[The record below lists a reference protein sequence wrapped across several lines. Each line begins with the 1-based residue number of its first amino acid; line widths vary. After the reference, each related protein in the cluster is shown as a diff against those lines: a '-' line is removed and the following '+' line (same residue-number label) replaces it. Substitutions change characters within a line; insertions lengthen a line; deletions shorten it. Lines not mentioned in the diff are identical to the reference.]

1 MTMTRKKIL
10 MAAASLVLI
19 AAMIFTTGPVST
31 VISNAL
37 TQRQTSTYTFYN
49 VKNSWM
55 SMFTFTD
62 ANGNSRTVAPKGGMR
77 MSLMFLGD
85 GTPVYCVEMDK
96 SLHGGTVDAST
107 SDIFS
112 TTEWRAISTTGQNG
126 IKRAMIYGYPNNTS
140 NYDISGITNYEKQY
154 AVQLLVWEFQTNKR
168 TDYVARNSSG
178 STVTSYNNVA
188 SPINGGL
195 IEASGVAG
203 DISVNYSRVK
213 QYYFKLLDA
222 MSKHQNKPS
231 LSKMSLT
238 LKPGQSETITD
249 ANSLLQNFNV
259 STSDSS
265 VATATVLS
273 SNQLKVTGGSKAGT
287 ATIYLTKKLTET
299 SGALALTGAGQML
312 IYGAISDPVKT
323 QLNVTVPTGSCQ
335 LTKTSDD
342 GAKAGFKFTLA
353 KSDGTYS
360 QDGTTDANGKIT
372 WTGLQPGTYTVTE
385 KLTTAQSGKYQTLA
399 SKTVTVTAGSTATV
413 SFANKVK
420 LGAVALYK
428 SDDRGYDLQGAKF
441 GVYASASNA
450 NSDTSRLATVTTDS
464 DGTAIYGGSWGSVS
478 SYTLT
483 EGTTYYFKE
492 VSAPTGYT
500 INTDV
505 FSAKVVAGTVT
516 YAVNSNNE
524 DPVDNRQGKI
534 SLEKYDSDGKKL
546 GAGYVF
552 GVYSNSACTTQVT
565 TLTTG
570 SNGTAVSGYLNA
582 GTYYVKEKALPSN
595 DTTHSLSTQ
604 VYTVTIPY
612 GQTVKVMAYNNY
624 AYGGLGVIKA
634 NTAGTRLSGAVFGVF
649 TSEANANIGGAAAIG
664 TMTTNANG
672 VATYGVTSN
681 GYSLVKGTYYVKEL
695 TAPAGYEENTTV
707 FLVTVT
713 EGTLTYANGGSPV
726 VNKGFGN
733 IAIKKVDQ
741 NGSPL
746 AGVVFGVFS
755 GSDALTSSYVGSCT
769 TRADGVATFGE
780 NTSEENPYAPYEL
793 REGTTY
799 YFKEIH
805 SPQGYKMNEGVYPV
819 TVVRG
824 QTTYANNGNPVVNE
838 YMLGGIAI
846 RKTDTSGSP
855 MAGVKF
861 GFYSDKDCTNLVY
874 EGTTDSSGWIYYGG
888 RGTAADPYTLEAGTV
903 FYIKETQTLANYVL
917 DTTVTRATV
926 EPETAVTFRFV
937 NASTVGVLEIH
948 KYNDDSD
955 DTSGFTFRVTG
966 TSADGDNIDLTVTT
980 GDKATYTV
988 TSGCSTKT
996 YEYEY
1001 SVARFASLPPGTY
1014 TVSEIL
1020 TPDQASVYVQL
1031 GIETVTVTADQTTTL
1046 DVHNVMYKGAVGI
1059 RKVDENGQPLAGVV
1073 FELREYTSGCSNKLI
1088 GTVTTDA
1095 NGEAVFGGRGTA
1107 NDPFTL
1113 DYSAKGYYFIE
1124 KETVTGYHLSRDKI
1138 NVGYERNKITWA
1150 NNGTGVVN
1158 YPNGAIKLVKVN
1170 DYGDPIQGVT
1180 FALKCASES
1189 SLTTEVMMLSG
1200 EYYKALFASTVQND
1214 AVYGMLAALDPDVT
1228 KDDIDDMGSSER
1240 DAYVAAHTDYE
1251 TYDEYF
1257 DSITISQ
1264 YDSYAASVGLGNF
1277 EGYKDDWY
1285 RTNIVQAALA
1295 YSDEDWSNIINR
1307 RLEAAGYDTETLE
1320 TEAQLNAA
1328 ISVVTG
1334 YPNSTAYINAMKA
1347 AMTESGNIGYSDIS
1361 RGYALLLYGFLTFD
1375 EWKEWHINTDF
1386 AVLTTDANGEIR
1398 YGGSGT
1404 ADDPYTLDPFNQVMI
1419 IELDTPD
1426 GYIPQTEYMYTNV
1439 SSGETVTYQITNESV
1454 KGSARVL
1461 KTSADGAKEGFEFR
1475 LSGTSSCGISI
1486 DLTRT
1491 TDENGVADFGE
1502 VPVGTYTVTETPV
1515 TGYVIQAAKTV
1526 TVTENQTAEVSFY
1539 NSLACGGVG
1548 VYKTD
1553 DAGSPVQG
1561 AVFELFRDRS
1571 CTDSLGTAETG
1582 SDGRAFFGGSG
1593 TAASPFT
1600 LVEGATYYVKEK
1612 SAPAGLSADTGVYP
1626 VTIVKDA
1633 ITYINGG
1640 DPIVNIRKGGIA
1652 IRKTDDAGN
1661 PIAGVVFRIYRDEA
1675 CETVIAETTTGSD
1688 GCAYYGGTGENN
1700 DPFLLMPDS
1709 VWYLKEKEAPD
1720 GYILND
1726 AAFDVT
1732 VVSGTISWAN
1742 GGSGV
1747 INTRMGAVG
1756 VYKTDNDGQPLS
1768 GVKFGVYSD
1777 PDCETKISEI
1787 TTGTGGL
1794 AYWGGSAAPYS
1805 LIPGT
1810 VFYFRE
1816 LETLPGYILEDH
1828 IYEATVIAGEIVLA
1842 NGGDAIINHHKGSV
1856 RIIKTSEDGNVAD
1869 FAFTL
1874 TGNGET
1880 RTGTTNS
1887 DGEILI
1893 DNLMPGTYTVTENL
1907 TEEQKLRYT
1916 CSPEEQ
1922 QVAVVADNTAVVTFV
1937 NTLNTSGLRIVK
1949 TSEDGNVEGFTFR
1962 LTGTTLT
1969 GTQVDT
1975 TGVTNELGVILFEDL
1990 KPGDYT
1996 VAEELTESQSGI
2008 YLCANATQAVQIRDG
2023 GSYTLNFENSLK
2035 KGSVK
2040 IIKSSEDG
2048 VLQGLTF
2055 RLIGTSLSGMEI
2067 DRTAVTDEHGIA
2079 VFEDVPVSGSA
2090 PYVISE
2096 INVPSRYITI
2106 SSQNVTVTY
2115 QNQSEI
2121 SFTNTLIRGGVT
2133 LTKYDADYPENKL
2146 SGAEFTLY
2154 TDENSNGAH
2163 DEGEPVYGT
2172 LSETEPGVY
2181 TLGSIPYGRYV
2192 LIETEAPRYFEL
2204 DLNQYA
2210 VFVSEPG
2217 VITIDNSPGE
2227 GFLNRA
2233 QTGSLRIVKH
2243 SEDGVI
2249 ENVSFRVTGTDLTGH
2264 AYDQTFTTNASG
2276 VIEITGLRIG
2286 TYTVSEIGNENS
2298 ARYVLPDDQTI
2309 LIGTD
2314 SQTEITFENI
2324 LVRSDISGVKRDE
2337 DGELLTG
2344 VEFGLYEGEDLLM
2357 TASTQNGTFRF
2368 ENIPYGDYV
2377 VKEITPLEGFILD
2390 TTEYPVSVRENNQ
2403 TITVDIA
2410 PNRYAKGSVIG
2421 YKKDANNTALEG
2433 AIFGLF
2439 KETDTVFTDDNAIL
2453 TAVSG
2458 PDGVFR
2464 FDNVRYGRYVIR
2476 ELYAPEGFVLS
2487 DSPYS
2492 AVIDSDGCE
2501 IAITATNIPIT
2512 GNART
2517 TKIDEEYPE
2526 NRLTGAVFEIYADSN
2541 KNRAYDPGLDLLIG
2555 EMTESAIGTYTYDNL
2570 VFGGYF
2576 LHEKQAPDGFIP
2588 DEGYYYFSITHNGE
2602 TVDVGNNAD
2611 GCFAN
2616 APELTELVIRKTSS
2630 DGKLDGFSFRVQ
2642 GVTAGGIQYDE
2653 TFVTD
2658 ENGEIRVT
2666 GLRYGEYAVS
2676 EVVNEV
2682 SAAYRHPEDQSIVL
2696 DSDGSHTLE
2705 FYNYKNI
2712 PIDTGVELTTAPYII
2727 LFSICGAGIAVALVT
2742 MLVRKKKKEGQEDE

>member
-1 MTMTRKKIL
+1 MTRKKTL
-10 MAAASLVLI
+10 MAVASLVLI
-19 AAMIFTTGPVST
+19 VAMIFTTGPVAT

-37 TQRQTSTYTFYN
+37 TQGQTSTYTYYN
-49 VKNSWM
+49 VSKSWM

-62 ANGNSRTVAPKGGMR
+62 AYGNSRTVAPKGGMR

-85 GTPVYCVEMDK
+85 GSPVYCIEMDK
-96 SLHGGTVDAST
+96 SLSGGTVDAST

-112 TTEWRAISTTGQNG
+112 TTEWRAITATGQTG
-126 IKRAMIYGYPNNTS
+126 IKRALIYGYPNNTS
-140 NYDISGITNYEKQY
+140 NYGISGITNYEKQY
-154 AVQLLVWEFQTNKR
+154 AVQLLVWEFETNKR
-168 TDYVARNSSG
+168 TDYVARNASG
-178 STVTSYNNVA
+178 STVTSYSNVA

-203 DISVNYSRVK
+203 DISVNYTRVK
-213 QYYFKLLDA
+213 QYYFNLLDA
-222 MSKHQNKPS
+222 MSKHLNKPS
-231 LSKMSLT
+231 LNKTTLSLT
-238 LKPGQSETITD
+238 PGKSETLTD
-249 ANSLLQNFNV
+249 SNSLLQNFNV

-265 VATATVLS
+265 VATATILS
-273 SNQLKVTGGSKAGT
+273 SNQLKITGGSKAGT

-299 SGALALTGAGQML
+299 SGALALTGAGQVL
-312 IYGAISDPVKT
+312 IYGAMSDPVKS
-323 QLNVTVPTGSCQ
+323 QISVTVPTGSCQ

-342 GAKAGFKFTLA
+342 GAKSGFKFTLT
-353 KSDGTYS
+353 KSDGSYTK
-360 QDGTTDANGKIT
+360 DGTTDANGKIT

-420 LGAVALYK
+420 LGALALYK
-428 SDDRGYDLQGAKF
+428 SDDRGHDLPGAKF
-441 GVYASASNA
+441 GVYASAANA
-450 NSDTSRLATVTTDS
+450 NSDTSRLATLTTAA
-464 DGTAIYGGSWGSVS
+464 DGTAIYGGSWNNVS

-500 INTDV
+500 INTGV

-516 YAVNSNNE
+516 YAVNSNKE
-524 DPVDNRQGKI
+524 DPVNNRQGKI
-534 SLEKYDSDGKKL
+534 SLQKYDSDGNRL

-552 GVYSNSACTTQVT
+552 GVYSNSACTKQVT
-565 TLTTG
+565 TLTTNA
-570 SNGTAVSGYLNA
+570 NGTAVSGFLDA
-582 GTYYVKEKALPSN
+582 GTYYVKEKSLPSN
-595 DTTHSLSTQ
+595 DTTHTLSTR

-612 GQTVKVMAYNNY
+612 GDTVNVMAYNEY
-624 AYGGLGVIKA
+624 AYGGLGIIKA

-649 TSEANANIGGAAAIG
+649 TSEANARIGGAAAIG
-664 TMTTNANG
+664 TMTTNSNG
-672 VATYGVTSN
+672 VATYGVKSN
-681 GYSLVKGTYYVKEL
+681 GYSLVKGTYYVREI
-695 TAPAGYEENTTV
+695 TAPAGYEEDSTV
-707 FLVTVT
+707 YRVVVT

-726 VNKGFGN
+726 INRGFGN
-733 IAIKKVDQ
+733 IAIKKADQ
-741 NGSPL
+741 NGNPL

-755 GSDALTSSYVGSCT
+755 GPDALTASYIGSCT
-769 TRADGVATFGE
+769 TRANGIATFGE

-799 YFKEIH
+799 YFREIH
-805 SPQGYKMNEGVYPV
+805 APQGYKMNDGVYPV

-824 QTTYANNGNPVVNE
+824 QTTYANSGNPVVNE

-846 RKTDTSGSP
+846 RKLDTSGQP
-855 MAGVKF
+855 LAGVKF
-861 GFYSDKDCTNLVY
+861 GIYSDSNCTNLVY
-874 EGTTDSSGWIYYGG
+874 EGTTNASGWIYYGG
-888 RGTAADPYTLEAGTV
+888 RGTSSDPYTLEAGSV
-903 FYIKETQTLANYVL
+903 YYIKELQTLENYVL
-917 DTTVTRATV
+917 DPTVTRVTV
-926 EPETAVTFRFV
+926 EAETAVTLKFY
-937 NASTVGVLEIH
+937 NASTVGTLEIH

-966 TSADGDNIDLTVTT
+966 TSADGDDIDLSVTT

-1001 SVARFASLPPGTY
+1001 SIAKFASLPPGTY

-1020 TPDQASVYVQL
+1020 TPDQASVYIQL
-1031 GIETVTVTADQTTTL
+1031 GIQTVTVTADQTTTI

-1059 RKVDENGQPLAGVV
+1059 RKVNENGQPLAGVV

-1095 NGEAVFGGRGTA
+1095 NGEAVYGGRGTA
-1107 NDPFTL
+1107 SDPFTL
-1113 DYSAKGYYFIE
+1113 DYSPKGYYFIE
-1124 KETVTGYHLSRDKI
+1124 KETVPGYHLSRDKI
-1138 NVGYERNKITWA
+1138 DVGYERNTITWA
-1150 NNGTGVVN
+1150 NSGSGVVN

-1189 SLTTEVMMLSG
+1189 SLASEVRQLEG
-1200 EYYKALFASTVQND
+1200 TYFEELFMSTVQND
-1214 AVYGMLAALDPDVT
+1214 AVYGMLAAMDPDVT
-1228 KDDIDDMGSSER
+1228 KDDIDDMSTSEK
-1240 DAYVAAHTDYE
+1240 DAFVAAHTAYE
-1251 TYDEYF
+1251 TYSEYF
-1257 DSITISQ
+1257 DSLTIAQ
-1264 YDSYAASVGLGNF
+1264 YDSYAASVGLVDFN
-1277 EGYKDDWY
+1277 GYKDDWY
-1285 RTNIVQAALA
+1285 RTNVVQAAMS
-1295 YSDEDWSNIINR
+1295 YDDDNWNTVIKS
-1307 RLEAAGYDTETLE
+1307 RLQIAGYDTDTLE
-1320 TEAQLNAA
+1320 TDAQIDAAVNEAL
-1328 ISVVTG
+1328 G
-1334 YPNSTAYINAMKA
+1334 YANRTAYINAMKA
-1347 AMTESGNIGYSDIS
+1347 ALTESGSIGYTDID
-1361 RGYALLLYGFLTFD
+1361 RGYELLLYGFLTFD
-1375 EWKEWHINTDF
+1375 EWKEWHINTAF

-1404 ADDPYTLDPFNQVMI
+1404 ADDPYMLDPFNQIMI
-1419 IELDTPD
+1419 IELSTPD
-1426 GYIPQTEYMYTNV
+1426 GYIPDTEYRYTNV
-1439 SSGETVTYQITNESV
+1439 SSGETVTYQIENEAV

-1461 KTSADGAKEGFEFR
+1461 KTSADGTKEGFEFR
-1475 LSGTSSCGISI
+1475 LTGTSSCGIEI

-1502 VPVGTYTVTETPV
+1502 IPVGTYTVTETPV
-1515 TGYVIQAAKTV
+1515 TGYVIQAPKTV

-1539 NSLACGGVG
+1539 NALACGGIG

-1561 AVFELFRDRS
+1561 AVFELFSDRN
-1571 CTDSLGTAETG
+1571 CTDSLGTAQTG
-1582 SDGRAFFGGSG
+1582 SDGRAFFGGTG
-1593 TAASPFT
+1593 TAQDPYT
-1600 LVEGATYYVKEK
+1600 LVEGSTYYVKEK
-1612 SAPAGLSADTGVYP
+1612 SAPAGLEADTGVYP

-1675 CETVIAETTTGSD
+1675 CETVIAEVTTGSD
-1688 GCAYYGGTGENN
+1688 GCAYYGGTGDTN
-1700 DPFLLMPDS
+1700 DPFLLLPDS
-1709 VWYLKEKEAPD
+1709 VWYLKEKEAPE

-1732 VVSGTISWAN
+1732 VAPGTITWAN

-1747 INTRMGAVG
+1747 INTRLGAVG

-1768 GVKFGVYSD
+1768 GVTFGVYSD
-1777 PDCETKISEI
+1777 PDCETKIAE
-1787 TTGTGGL
+1787 TVTGTDGR
-1794 AYWGGSAAPYS
+1794 AYYGGSAAPYS
-1805 LIPGT
+1805 LIPGS
-1810 VFYFRE
+1810 VWYFRE
-1816 LETLPGYILEDH
+1816 LESLSGYILDETV
-1828 IYEATVIAGEIVLA
+1828 YSAAVIAGEITLA
-1842 NGGDAIINHHKGSV
+1842 NGSDAIVNHQKGSV
-1856 RIIKTSEDGNVAD
+1856 RIIKTSEDGVVAG
-1869 FAFTL
+1869 FSFTL

-1880 RTGTTNS
+1880 RTGTTNVE
-1887 DGEILI
+1887 GEIMI
-1893 DNLMPGTYTVTENL
+1893 DNLMPGTYIVTENL
-1907 TEEQKLRYT
+1907 TDAQKLKYT
-1916 CSPEEQ
+1916 CSPESQ

-1949 TSEDGNVEGFTFR
+1949 TSEDGTVEGFTFR

-1969 GTQVDT
+1969 GEQIDI
-1975 TGVTNELGVILFEDL
+1975 TGMTNELGVILFEDL

-1996 VAEELTESQSGI
+1996 VAEEMTENQSEIYICENASQNI
-2008 YLCANATQAVQIRDG
+2008 QVRDG
-2023 GSYTLNFENSLK
+2023 GSYTLNFANDLK

-2040 IIKSSEDG
+2040 IIKASEDG

-2055 RLIGTSLSGMEI
+2055 RLIGTSLSGAQVDM
-2067 DRTAVTDEHGIA
+2067 TAETNESGVA
-2079 VFEDVPVSGSA
+2079 VFENVPVSGSV
-2090 PYVISE
+2090 PYTVTE
-2096 INVPSRYITI
+2096 INTPSRYVAVEA
-2106 SSQNVTVTY
+2106 QNVSVQFEKEATRR
-2115 QNQSEI
+2115 
-2121 SFTNTLIRGGVT
+2121 FTNLLVRGSVKLI
-2133 LTKYDADYPENKL
+2133 KYDADYPENKL
-2146 SGAEFTLY
+2146 TGAEFTLY
-2154 TDENSNGAH
+2154 VDSNSNGAF
-2163 DEGEPVYGT
+2163 DDGEPVFDILT
-2172 LSETEPGVY
+2172 EDEPGVY
-2181 TLGSIPYGRYV
+2181 TLGDIPYGRYV
-2192 LIETEAPRYFEL
+2192 LIETVAPRYFEP

-2210 VFVSEPG
+2210 VYVSSSDEIL
-2217 VITIDNSPGE
+2217 VENSPGA

-2264 AYDQTFTTNASG
+2264 AYDQTFTTNAAG

-2286 TYTVSEIGNENS
+2286 TYTVSEVGNENS
-2298 ARYVLPDDQTI
+2298 ARYVLPDDQTV

-2314 SQTEITFENI
+2314 SQTEITFENT
-2324 LVRSDISGVKRDE
+2324 LVRSIISGVKRDE

-2344 VEFGLYEGEDLLM
+2344 VEFGLYENGELIM
-2357 TASTQNGTFRF
+2357 TASTQNGVFRF
-2368 ENIPYGDYV
+2368 ENVPYGDYV
-2377 VKEITPLEGFILD
+2377 VREITPLEGFVLD
-2390 TTEYPVSVRENNQ
+2390 TAEYPVSVRNNNE
-2403 TITVDIA
+2403 TITVDVA
-2410 PNRYAKGSVIG
+2410 PNRYAKGSVTG
-2421 YKKDANNTALEG
+2421 YKKDTNNTALEG

-2476 ELYAPEGFVLS
+2476 ELYAPEGFLLS

-2501 IAITATNIPIT
+2501 IAITATNIPVT

-2541 KNRAYDPGLDLLIG
+2541 KNKAYDRDIDLLIG
-2555 EMTESAIGTYTYDNL
+2555 EMTESAVGTYTYDNL

-2588 DEGYYYFSITHNGE
+2588 DEGYYYFSITRNGE

-2611 GCFAN
+2611 GCFIN
-2616 APELTELVIRKTSS
+2616 SPELTELVIRKTSS

-2642 GVTAGGIQYDE
+2642 GVTAGGVSYDE

-2666 GLRYGEYAVS
+2666 GLRYGEYTVS

-2682 SAAYRHPEDQSIVL
+2682 SAAYRHPADQNVVL
-2696 DSDGSHTLE
+2696 DSDGVHTLE

-2712 PIDTGVELTTAPYII
+2712 PIDTGVELTSAPYII
-2727 LFSICGAGIAVALVT
+2727 LFSICGAGFAVALVT
-2742 MLVRKKKKEGQEDE
+2742 MLVRKKKKEGHEDE

>member
-1 MTMTRKKIL
+1 MTRKKI
-10 MAAASLVLI
+10 MMTVASLALI
-19 AAMIFTTGPVST
+19 VVMLFTASPMAT

-37 TQRQTSTYTFYN
+37 TQGQTSSYTYSN
-49 VKNSWM
+49 VSKSWM
-55 SMFTFTD
+55 SSFKFTD
-62 ANGNSRTVAPKGGMR
+62 AYGNTRTVASKGGMR

-85 GTPVYCVEMDK
+85 GTPVYCIEMDK
-96 SLHGGTVDAST
+96 NLSGGTVSAST
-107 SDIFS
+107 SNIFS
-112 TTEWRAISTTGQNG
+112 TTEWNAITATGQTG
-126 IKRAMIYGYPNNTS
+126 IKRALIYGYPNNTS
-140 NYDISGITNYEKQY
+140 NYGVSGITNYEKQY
-154 AVQLLVWEFQTNKR
+154 AVQLLCWEFETNKR

-178 STVTSYNNVA
+178 NTVTSYSNVA

-203 DISVNYSRVK
+203 DVSVNFSRIK
-213 QYYFKLLDA
+213 QYYFNLLDA
-222 MSKHQNKPS
+222 MSKHLNKPS
-231 LSKMSLT
+231 LNKTTLSLT
-238 LKPGQSETITD
+238 PGKSETLTD
-249 ANSLLQNFNV
+249 SNSLLQNFSV

-265 VATATVLS
+265 VATATILS
-273 SNQLKVTGGSKAGT
+273 SNQLKITAGSKAGT

-299 SGALALTGAGQML
+299 SGALALTGAGQVL
-312 IYGAISDPVKT
+312 IYGAISDPVKS
-323 QLNVTVPTGSCQ
+323 QLSVTVPTGSCQ

-342 GAKAGFKFTLA
+342 GAKAGFVFTLA

-360 QDGTTDANGKIT
+360 KDGTTDANGKIT

-385 KLTTAQSGKYQTLA
+385 KLTTAQSGKYQTLS

-428 SDDRGYDLQGAKF
+428 SDDRGYDLQGAQF
-441 GVYASASNA
+441 GVYASAANA
-450 NSDTSRLATVTTDS
+450 NSDTSRLATLTTAS
-464 DGTAIYGGSWGSVS
+464 DGTAIYGGNWTAVS

-483 EGTTYYFKE
+483 AGTTYYFKE

-500 INTDV
+500 INPNV
-505 FSAKVVAGTVT
+505 FSAKVVAGKIT

-524 DPVDNRQGKI
+524 DPVDYRQGKI
-534 SLEKYDSDGKKL
+534 NLMKYDSDGNTL

-582 GTYYVKEKALPSN
+582 GTYYVKEKSLPSN
-595 DTTHSLSTQ
+595 DTTHTLSTR

-612 GQTVKVMAYNNY
+612 GQTVKVMAYNEY

-634 NTAGTRLSGAVFGVF
+634 NTSGTRLSGAVFGVF
-649 TSEANANIGGAAAIG
+649 TSEANARIGGAAAIG

-672 VATYGVTSN
+672 VATYGVTSS
-681 GYSLVKGTYYVKEL
+681 GYSLVKGTYYVREI
-695 TAPAGYEENTTV
+695 TAPNGYEENTTV
-707 FLVTVT
+707 YPVSVT

-726 VNKGFGN
+726 INTGFGN
-733 IAIKKVDQ
+733 IAIKKADQ
-741 NGSPL
+741 NGNPL

-755 GSDALTSSYVGSCT
+755 GSDALSASYVGSCT
-769 TRADGVATFGE
+769 TRDTGIATFGE
-780 NTSEENPYAPYEL
+780 NTSDENPYAPYEL

-805 SPQGYKMNEGVYPV
+805 APQGYKMNEGIYPV

-824 QTTYANNGNPVVNE
+824 QTTYANSGNPVVNE

-846 RKTDTSGSP
+846 RKLDTSGSP
-855 MAGVKF
+855 LEGVKF
-861 GFYSDKDCTNLVY
+861 GIYSDAECTALVY
-874 EGTTDSSGWIYYGG
+874 EGTTNSSGYIYFGG

-903 FYIKETQTLANYVL
+903 FYIKELQTLQNFVL

-926 EPETAVTFRFV
+926 EPDTTVTFKFY
-937 NASTVGVLEIH
+937 NASTVGILEIH

-966 TSADGDNIDLTVTT
+966 TSADGDDIDLSVTT

-1001 SVARFASLPPGTY
+1001 SIAKFASLPPGTY

-1020 TPDQASVYVQL
+1020 TQDQASVYIQL
-1031 GIETVTVTADQTTTL
+1031 GIQTVTITADQTTTI
-1046 DVHNVMYKGAVGI
+1046 DIHNTMYKGAVGI
-1059 RKVDENGQPLAGVV
+1059 RKVDDQGRPLAGVV
-1073 FELREYTSGCSNKLI
+1073 FELREHTSGCSNKLI
-1088 GTVTTDA
+1088 GTVATDV
-1095 NGEAVFGGRGTA
+1095 NGEAVYGGRGTA
-1107 NDPFTL
+1107 SDPFTL
-1113 DYSAKGYYFIE
+1113 DYSSKGYYFIE
-1124 KETVTGYHLSRDKI
+1124 KETVPGYHLSKDKI
-1138 NVGYERNKITWA
+1138 EVGYERNKITWA
-1150 NNGTGVVN
+1150 NSGNGVVN

-1170 DYGDPIQGVT
+1170 DYGEPIQGVT

-1189 SLTTEVMMLSG
+1189 NLQSEVKQLSG
-1200 EYYKALFASTVQND
+1200 TYYGELFVASIQKD
-1214 AVYGMLAALDPDVT
+1214 AVYGMLAAMETGMT
-1228 KDDIDDMGSSER
+1228 KDDISAMTTDER
-1240 DAYVAAHTDYE
+1240 NEYVAAHTDYE
-1251 TYDEYF
+1251 TYSDYF
-1257 DSITISQ
+1257 DSVTVAQ

-1285 RTNIVQAALA
+1285 RTNVVQAAMA
-1295 YSDEDWSNIINR
+1295 YDDDNWNTVIKA
-1307 RLEAAGYDTETLE
+1307 RLQIAGYDPDTLE
-1320 TEAQLNAA
+1320 TDDQIDAAVNEAL
-1328 ISVVTG
+1328 G
-1334 YPNSTAYINAMKA
+1334 YANKAAYINALKA
-1347 AMTESGNIGYSDIS
+1347 ALTESGNIGYSDIDH
-1361 RGYALLLYGFLTFD
+1361 GYMMILYGFLTID
-1375 EWKEWHINTDF
+1375 EWREWHINNAF

-1404 ADDPYTLDPFNQVMI
+1404 AEDPYMLDPFNQIMI
-1419 IELDTPD
+1419 IELSTPD
-1426 GYIPQTEYMYTNV
+1426 GYIPETEYRFTNV
-1439 SSGETVTYQITNESV
+1439 SSGETVVYQYVNESV

-1475 LSGTSSCGISI
+1475 LYGTSSCGIDV

-1502 VPVGTYTVTETPV
+1502 IPVGTYTVTETPV
-1515 TGYVIQAAKTV
+1515 TGYVIEAPKTV

-1539 NSLACGGVG
+1539 NALACGGIG
-1548 VYKTD
+1548 LNKTD

-1561 AVFELFRDRS
+1561 AVFELFSDKN

-1582 SDGRAFFGGSG
+1582 SDGRAFFGGTGSEED
-1593 TAASPFT
+1593 PFT
-1600 LVEGATYYVKEK
+1600 LVEGMTYYVKEK
-1612 SAPAGLSADTGVYP
+1612 SAPAGLEADTGVYP
-1626 VTIVKDA
+1626 VTIVKDT
-1633 ITYINGG
+1633 ITFINGG
-1640 DPIVNIRKGGIA
+1640 DPVVNIRKGGIA

-1688 GCAYYGGTGENN
+1688 GCAYYGGKGDTN
-1700 DPFLLMPDS
+1700 DPFLLLPDS
-1709 VWYLKEKEAPD
+1709 TWYLREKEAPA

-1732 VVSGTISWAN
+1732 VAPGTINWAN

-1747 INTRMGAVG
+1747 INTRLGAVG

-1777 PDCETKISEI
+1777 PDCETKIAEI
-1787 TTGTGGL
+1787 MTGADGY
-1794 AYWGGSAAPYS
+1794 AYYGGSSAPYS

-1810 VFYFRE
+1810 VWYFRE
-1816 LETLPGYILEDH
+1816 TETLSGYILEDH
-1828 IYEATVIAGEIVLA
+1828 IYDATVTAGEIVLA
-1842 NGGDAIINHHKGSV
+1842 NGGDAIVNHTKGSV
-1856 RIIKTSEDGNVAD
+1856 RIIKTSEDGNVAG
-1869 FAFTL
+1869 FTFTL

-1880 RTGTTNS
+1880 RTGVTNAE
-1887 DGEILI
+1887 GEILI
-1893 DNLMPGTYTVTENL
+1893 DNLMPGTYTVTECL
-1907 TEEQKLRYT
+1907 TDEQKLRYT
-1916 CSPEEQ
+1916 CSPNEQ

-1937 NTLNTSGLRIVK
+1937 NTLNTSGLKIVK
-1949 TSEDGNVEGFTFR
+1949 TSENGIIEGFTFR

-1969 GTQVDT
+1969 GTQVDL

-1990 KPGDYT
+1990 KPGDYLIT
-1996 VAEELTESQSGI
+1996 EELTDSQSEI
-2008 YLCANATQAVQIRDG
+2008 YICEDAVQAVQVRDG
-2023 GSYTLNFENSLK
+2023 GSYTLNFANTLK

-2040 IIKSSEDG
+2040 IIKASEDG
-2048 VLQGLTF
+2048 VLEGLTF
-2055 RLIGTSLSGMEI
+2055 RLTGTSLAGTQIE
-2067 DRTAVTDEHGIA
+2067 RTAETDQNGVAI
-2079 VFEDVPVSGSA
+2079 FEDIPVSGSV
-2090 PYVISE
+2090 PYSVTE
-2096 INVPSRYITI
+2096 VNTPARYVAVTA
-2106 SSQNVTVTY
+2106 QNVSVTY
-2115 QNQSEI
+2115 MHESEV
-2121 SFTNTLIRGGVT
+2121 SFTNTLIRGSVR
-2133 LTKYDADYPENKL
+2133 LTKFDADYPENKL
-2146 SGAEFTLY
+2146 SNAEFTLY
-2154 TDENSNGAH
+2154 VDTNQNGAH
-2163 DEGEPVYGT
+2163 DESEPAYGT
-2172 LSETEPGVY
+2172 LHENEPGVY
-2181 TLGSIPYGRYV
+2181 TLSGIPYGKYI
-2192 LIETEAPRYFEL
+2192 LIETRAPEYFEA

-2210 VFVSEPG
+2210 VFVSDANEITIENEPG
-2217 VITIDNSPGE
+2217 A
-2227 GFLNRA
+2227 GFLNRV
-2233 QTGSLRIVKH
+2233 QSGSLRIVKH

-2264 AYDQTFTTNASG
+2264 AYDQTFSTNAAG

-2286 TYTVSEIGNENS
+2286 TYTVSEVGNENTS
-2298 ARYVLPDDQTI
+2298 RYVLPVDQEVVI
-2309 LIGTD
+2309 RAD
-2314 SQTEITFENI
+2314 SQTEITFENN
-2324 LVRSDISGVKRDE
+2324 LVRSDITGLKRDE

-2344 VEFGLYEGEDLLM
+2344 VVFGLFDHDELIM
-2357 TASTQNGTFRF
+2357 TASTQNGAFRF
-2368 ENIPYGDYV
+2368 EDIPYGDYI
-2377 VKEITPLEGFILD
+2377 VKEITPLEGFVLD
-2390 TTEYPVSVRENNQ
+2390 STEYPVSVKENNQ
-2403 TITVDIA
+2403 TITVDVA
-2410 PNRYAKGSVIG
+2410 PNRYAKGSIVG
-2421 YKKDANNTALEG
+2421 YKKDADNHNLEG

-2439 KETDTVFTDDNAIL
+2439 KETDTVFNDDTAIL

-2458 PDGVFR
+2458 SDGIFR
-2464 FDNVRYGRYVIR
+2464 FDDIRYGRYVIR
-2476 ELYAPEGFVLS
+2476 ELYAPAGFILS
-2487 DSPYS
+2487 DAPYS
-2492 AVIDSDGCE
+2492 AVIDSNGCVIE
-2501 IAITATNIPIT
+2501 ITVANIPIS
-2512 GNART
+2512 GNVRT

-2541 KNRAYDPGLDLLIG
+2541 KNKAYDPGLDLLLG
-2555 EMTESAIGTYTYDNL
+2555 EMTESSIGTYTYENL

-2576 LHEKQAPDGFIP
+2576 LHEKQAPEGFIP
-2588 DEGYYYFSITHNGE
+2588 DEAYYYFSITHNGE

-2611 GCFAN
+2611 GCFADS
-2616 APELTELVIRKTSS
+2616 PRLTELLIRKTSS

-2666 GLRYGEYAVS
+2666 GLRYGEYTVS
-2676 EVVNEV
+2676 EIVNEI

-2712 PIDTGVELTTAPYII
+2712 PIDTGVELTTKPYII
-2727 LFSICGAGIAVALVT
+2727 LFSICGAGFAVALVT
-2742 MLVRKKKKEGQEDE
+2742 MLVRKKKKEDKDDE